1 MGLDKRLV
9 ANSKKNIA
17 FILQQTRYYF
27 CYVPLSKVGSENCSA
42 ILWKMIK
49 IKVKITKKITI
60 MITPQDEKLL
70 SVLKTNARAS
80 ISDLARMLDLSRS
93 TVQSRMLK
101 LEETGVIKGY
111 SVDYGDDYL
120 SKLVS
125 AHVSIKVRQKLTTK
139 TNIELKQ
146 IDAISQLYAIS
157 GEFDL
162 IAVVQAQNLEQL
174 SHLLDDI
181 GNLDGV
187 ERTTSSVILETK
199 FKR

>member
-1 MGLDKRLV
+1 M
-9 ANSKKNIA
+9 
-17 FILQQTRYYF
+17 T
-27 CYVPLSKVGSENCSA
+27 
-42 ILWKMIK
+42 K
-49 IKVKITKKITI
+49 IKCKLTKRVVKVITS
-60 MITPQDEKLL
+60 QDEKLL
-70 SVLKTNARAS
+70 AILRTNARAS
-80 ISDLARMLDLSRS
+80 ISDLARALNLSRS

-111 SVDYGDDYL
+111 SVDYGDAYL
-120 SKLVS
+120 SQMVS
-125 AHVSIKVRQKLTTK
+125 AHVSIKVKQKLTTK
-139 TNIELKQ
+139 TNLELKQ

-162 IAVVQAQNLEQL
+162 IAVVQAQNLEKL

>member
-1 MGLDKRLV
+1 
-9 ANSKKNIA
+9 
-17 FILQQTRYYF
+17 
-27 CYVPLSKVGSENCSA
+27 
-42 ILWKMIK
+42 
-49 IKVKITKKITI
+49 

-70 SVLKTNARAS
+70 SVLKTNARAR
-80 ISDLARMLDLSRS
+80 ISDLARILNLSRS

-111 SVDYGDDYL
+111 SVDYGDAFL
-120 SKLVS
+120 SKMVS
-125 AHVSIKVRQKLTTK
+125 AHVSIKVIQKLTTK

-162 IAVVQAQNLEQL
+162 IAVVQAQNLEKL

>member
-1 MGLDKRLV
+1 
-9 ANSKKNIA
+9 
-17 FILQQTRYYF
+17 
-27 CYVPLSKVGSENCSA
+27 
-42 ILWKMIK
+42 
-49 IKVKITKKITI
+49 

-70 SVLKTNARAS
+70 SILKTNARAS
-80 ISDLARMLDLSRS
+80 ISDLARHLNLSRS

-101 LEETGVIKGY
+101 LEESGVIKGS
-111 SVDYGDDYL
+111 SVDYGDDFL
-120 SKLVS
+120 NSMVA

-139 TNIELKQ
+139 TNLELKQ
-146 IDAISQLYAIS
+146 INAISQLYAIS

>member
-1 MGLDKRLV
+1 
-9 ANSKKNIA
+9 
-17 FILQQTRYYF
+17 
-27 CYVPLSKVGSENCSA
+27 
-42 ILWKMIK
+42 
-49 IKVKITKKITI
+49 

-80 ISDLARMLDLSRS
+80 ISDLARLLSLSRS

-101 LEETGVIKGY
+101 LEENGIIKGY
-111 SVDYGDDYL
+111 SVDYGDNYL
-120 SKLVS
+120 TNMVS

-139 TNIELKQ
+139 TNVELKQ

-162 IAVVQAQNLEQL
+162 IAVVQAQSLEQL

>member
-1 MGLDKRLV
+1 LCKL
-9 ANSKKNIA
+9 
-17 FILQQTRYYF
+17 T
-27 CYVPLSKVGSENCSA
+27 
-42 ILWKMIK
+42 K
-49 IKVKITKKITI
+49 IKSKLTKELNK

-70 SVLKTNARAS
+70 AILKTNARAS
-80 ISDLARMLDLSRS
+80 VSDLARALNLSRS
-93 TVQSRMLK
+93 TVQSRMLR
-101 LEETGVIKGY
+101 LEESGVIKGY
-111 SVDYGDDYL
+111 SVDYGDAYL
-120 SKLVS
+120 SQMVS
-125 AHVSIKVRQKLTTK
+125 AHVSIKVKQKLTTK

-162 IAVVQAQNLEQL
+162 IAVVQAQNLEKL

>member
-1 MGLDKRLV
+1 M
-9 ANSKKNIA
+9 
-17 FILQQTRYYF
+17 T
-27 CYVPLSKVGSENCSA
+27 
-42 ILWKMIK
+42 K
-49 IKVKITKKITI
+49 IKSKLTNGVVKLITA
-60 MITPQDEKLL
+60 QDEKLL
-70 SVLKTNARAS
+70 AILRTNARAS
-80 ISDLARMLDLSRS
+80 ISDLARALNLSRS

-111 SVDYGDDYL
+111 SVDYGDAYL
-120 SKLVS
+120 SQMVS
-125 AHVSIKVRQKLTTK
+125 AHVSIKVKQKLTTK
-139 TNIELKQ
+139 TNLELKQ

-162 IAVVQAQNLEQL
+162 IAVVQAQNLEKL

>member
-1 MGLDKRLV
+1 
-9 ANSKKNIA
+9 
-17 FILQQTRYYF
+17 
-27 CYVPLSKVGSENCSA
+27 
-42 ILWKMIK
+42 MIK
-49 IKVKITKKITI
+49 
-60 MITPQDEKLL
+60 ITPQDEKLL

-120 SKLVS
+120 SKMVS

-157 GEFDL
+157 GEF
-162 IAVVQAQNLEQL
+162 NLEQL

>member
-1 MGLDKRLV
+1 M
-9 ANSKKNIA
+9 
-17 FILQQTRYYF
+17 T
-27 CYVPLSKVGSENCSA
+27 
-42 ILWKMIK
+42 K
-49 IKVKITKKITI
+49 IKYKLTKRVVKVITS
-60 MITPQDEKLL
+60 QDEKLL
-70 SVLKTNARAS
+70 AILRTNARAS
-80 ISDLARMLDLSRS
+80 ISDLARALNLSRS

-111 SVDYGDDYL
+111 SVDYGDAYL
-120 SKLVS
+120 SQMVS
-125 AHVSIKVRQKLTTK
+125 AHVSIKVKQKLTTK
-139 TNIELKQ
+139 TNLELKQ

-162 IAVVQAQNLEQL
+162 IAVVQAQNLEKL